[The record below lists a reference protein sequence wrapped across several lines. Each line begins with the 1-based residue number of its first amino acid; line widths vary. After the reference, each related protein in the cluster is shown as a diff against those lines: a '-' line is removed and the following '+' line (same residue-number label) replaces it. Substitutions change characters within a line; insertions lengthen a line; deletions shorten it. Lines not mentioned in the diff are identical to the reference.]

1 MSFHAHI
8 RESWRRS
15 NSSLCVGL
23 DPDAARM
30 PAPLQGEADAV
41 YRFCVE
47 IVDATADL
55 VCAFK
60 PQFAYFAAQ
69 RAEPALERVCTYI
82 RENYPHVTLVLDAKR
97 GDIGSTAEQYALE
110 AFSRYGAHV
119 VTVNPYLGLDSVQP
133 YFEHGAI
140 LALCR
145 TSNPG
150 GADLQNLA
158 VPHGDGTRPLYMHV
172 ADLVANDWSRFGE
185 CGLVVG
191 ATYPDELAAVR
202 AVAPSLPI
210 LVPGFGQQGGD
221 AAAAMRAGGT
231 PDGFGLMISSSRA
244 VLYAS
249 SGDDFAEA
257 ARSVAIESRLAA
269 LPTGW

>member
-15 NSSLCVGL
+15 GSSLCIGL
-23 DPDAARM
+23 DPDADRI
-30 PAPLQGEADAV
+30 PIPLRGEVDAV
-41 YRFCVE
+41 YKFCVE
-47 IVDATADL
+47 IIEATADL

-69 RAEPALERVCTYI
+69 RAEPALERVCAYI
-82 RENYPHVTLVLDAKR
+82 REHHPDVTLILDAKR

-110 AFSRYGAHV
+110 AFSRYGAHA

-140 LALCR
+140 IALCR

-150 GADLQNLA
+150 GKDLQNLSVA
-158 VPHGDGTRPLYMHV
+158 HGREVRPLYVHV
-172 ADLVANDWSRFGE
+172 ADLVANHWSHYGE

-191 ATYPDELAAVR
+191 ATYPAELAAVR
-202 AVAPSLPI
+202 AVATEIPI
-210 LVPGFGQQGGD
+210 LVPGVGQQGGD
-221 AAAAMRAGGT
+221 AAAAVRAGST
-231 PDGFGLMISSSRA
+231 ADGYGLMISSSRA

-249 SGDDFAEA
+249 SGDDFGQA
-257 ARSVAIESRLAA
+257 ARAVAIESRLAT
-269 LPTGW
+269 LRIGG